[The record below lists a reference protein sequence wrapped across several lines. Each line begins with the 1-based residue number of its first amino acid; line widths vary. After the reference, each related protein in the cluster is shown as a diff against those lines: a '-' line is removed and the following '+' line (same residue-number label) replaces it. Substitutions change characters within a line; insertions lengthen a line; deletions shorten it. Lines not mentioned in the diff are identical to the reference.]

1 MSVVIAFALNTIF
14 NFAVGILVAK
24 FLGPAEYGRFA
35 LAMMIAMFINSALF
49 DWLKQAATR
58 FYSQR
63 AREERPQVRATL
75 DLAFAL
81 ITLLVGVAAITL
93 SLTGVEIQLSGAM
106 LALALAAGATNALF
120 DFHAA
125 IVRARFDDR
134 LYALMIAVKHALG
147 MALTVGG
154 AWWFEDARVAL
165 AGVCLSIAGSVLL
178 ARRRLVDDKAEPA
191 LAEPALARAYFFY
204 GAPLVVANILALAS
218 PLITRSIVA
227 SHFGFAEMGQF
238 ALPFEIGV
246 KLVAAVG
253 STLDVMLF
261 QLAVRADEMHGREE
275 ANRQIARNLAIV
287 LAASAA
293 TCVGF
298 WMILPSFEALL
309 VPQSYRGEFGRYL
322 TAFLPGFFAFSVMQF
337 GLIPIFQIAK
347 RTLPAIAAATIALAT
362 TLVVVFLAP
371 AGASPI
377 WYAYAQS
384 AGMCAAVP
392 ALLVFALAQRPAW
405 PRAREVGATLAGV
418 ATMAACVAPLRE
430 MTPGVTTLLLQV
442 VAGALV
448 CAPFLYVFNVG
459 DMRRTLLGRLRPSA
473 SLTTR

>member
-35 LAMMIAMFINSALF
+35 LAMMIAMFVNSALF

-81 ITLLVGVAAITL
+81 ITLLVGVVAIALT
-93 SLTGVEIQLSGAM
+93 LTGVEIQLSGAM

-134 LYALMIAVKHALG
+134 VYARMIGVKHLLG

-154 AWWFEDARVAL
+154 AWWFEDARIAL
-165 AGVCLSIAGSVLL
+165 AGVSLSIAGSVLT
-178 ARRRLVDDKAEPA
+178 ARKQLVDDKAAPA
-191 LAEPALARAYFFY
+191 LAQPALARAFLFY

-218 PLITRSIVA
+218 PLITRSVVA
-227 SHFGFAEMGQF
+227 SHYGFAAMGQF

-253 STLDVMLF
+253 STLDVLLF
-261 QLAVRADEMHGREE
+261 QLAVRADETHGREQ
-275 ANRQIARNLAIV
+275 AKQQIARNMAIV

-298 WMILPSFEALL
+298 WLILPSFEALL
-309 VPQSYRGEFGRYL
+309 VPQSYRGEFARYL
-322 TAFLPGFFAFSVMQF
+322 TVFLPGFFAFSVMQF

-347 RTLPAIAAATIALAT
+347 RTLPAIAAACVALAT
-362 TLVVVFLAP
+362 TLVMVFLAP
-371 AGASPI
+371 ADATPI

-392 ALLVFALAQRPAW
+392 TLLLFALAERPVW
-405 PRAREVGATLAGV
+405 PRWREVAAIAAGV
-418 ATMAACVAPLRE
+418 ATMTACVLPLRA
-430 MTPGVTTLLLQV
+430 MTPGVTTLVAQV
-442 VAGALV
+442 LAGALA

-459 DMRRTLLGRLRPSA
+459 DIRRTLLGRLRPGA